1 MLNWILLIVL
11 VVWILD
17 REHADPL
24 HSGASDSSSRSERR
38 A

>member
-17 REHADPL
+17 REDDRPAPQ
-24 HSGASDSSSRSERR
+24 RR
-38 A
+38 LRLIKQE